1 MYNYYNNTNL
11 KDLMVNIIIL
21 MVMMNKTKYV
31 IVLMDANVKDII
43 VNTNN
48 INNINTKKIII

>member
-1 MYNYYNNTNL
+1 
-11 KDLMVNIIIL
+11 MVNIIIL

-43 VNTNN
+43 VNINN

>member
-1 MYNYYNNTNL
+1 
-11 KDLMVNIIIL
+11 

-43 VNTNN
+43 VNINN

>member
-1 MYNYYNNTNL
+1 
-11 KDLMVNIIIL
+11 
-21 MVMMNKTKYV
+21 MVMMNKIKYV
-31 IVLMDANVKDII
+31 IVLMDVNVKGII